1 MAARQAE
8 WSLQR
13 GTRFEGAP
21 VKFGRA
27 GCVAAALTVLAPLAA
42 PTPALAQLRSLQNPS
57 FEANDPQ
64 GPGAPNWE
72 IFIGPTVPGWS
83 TTTNEI
89 ELWDSTFNGVPSFD
103 GVVHAEMNANVNG
116 TFFQNIC
123 LINGEPFGWTFA
135 HRARVG
141 GAATQTVRLQVATS
155 TGTVI
160 QTLTTQASTTS
171 NQIWNV
177 NTGNTTYTGA
187 SGLQRV
193 QFTTTDPGSVGNFLD
208 AIQLSLRPFV
218 QFSAA
223 SGSGP
228 EEIASTAVPTL
239 MVTGSTRTAISV
251 NVTITGGTA
260 VRGTDYTTPGGGAT
274 FTVTIPAG
282 TYYNSP
288 LPIGIAV
295 IDDNV
300 VEGSET
306 ITYAIAAGTGY
317 TPAHTTSCG
326 AAAQTTGSYTITDND
341 ARVTLRKQW
350 VNALAGD
357 DADLT
362 VTRNTAV
369 LDTFASDAGTPN
381 ELDTDPTPTPVVIG
395 ETVAIAE
402 ALPAANAG
410 RYQQALSCTG
420 AADTSLGDGLTIGPG
435 ETAIVCTF
443 TNTRIV
449 PVLIDKTSSV
459 IADGTGTG
467 NPKAIP
473 GATIRYC
480 IAVSNPGTL
489 PATGVVVTDILP
501 GTLLYL
507 PGTARTG
514 ANCASATTPEDDD
527 AVGTDESDPYGV
539 AFNGST
545 LTGTT
550 ATLAAGAGFAIQF
563 NAQLN

>member
-1 MAARQAE
+1 
-8 WSLQR
+8 LQR
-13 GTRFEGAP
+13 GTQFGVAP
-21 VKFGRA
+21 VKFGR
-27 GCVAAALTVLAPLAA
+27 GWQVAAALAVLAPLAVPA
-42 PTPALAQLRSLQNPS
+42 PALAQLRSLQNPS

-64 GPGAPNWE
+64 GPGTPNFQ
-72 IFIGPTVPGWS
+72 IFVGSAVPGWS
-83 TTTNEI
+83 TTTNEV

-135 HRARVG
+135 HRARSG

-160 QTLTTQASTTS
+160 QTLSTQASTTS
-171 NQIWNV
+171 NLIWSV
-177 NTGNTTYTGA
+177 NAGNTTYTGA

-193 QFTTTDPGSVGNFLD
+193 QFTTTDTGSFGNFLD
-208 AIQLSLRPFV
+208 AIELSLRPFV
-218 QFSAA
+218 QFSSA
-223 SGSGP
+223 SGSDS
-228 EEIASTAVPTL
+228 ETVAATSVPRL
-239 MVTGSTRTAISV
+239 LVTGATRNPIPVTI
-251 NVTITGGTA
+251 TITGGTA
-260 VRGTDYTTPGGGAT
+260 VRGSDYTTPGGGAS

-282 TYYNSP
+282 TYYNTAIP
-288 LPIGIAV
+288 LGITIA
-295 IDDNV
+295 DDTE

-306 ITYAIAAGTGY
+306 ITYAIATGSGY
-317 TPAHTTSCG
+317 TPAHTTTCG
-326 AAAQTTGSYTITDND
+326 APAQATGSYTITDND
-341 ARVTLRKQW
+341 ARITLRKQW
-350 VNALAGD
+350 VSALAGD
-357 DADLT
+357 DASLT

-369 LDTFASDAGTPN
+369 LDTFVSDAGTAN

-420 AADTSLGDGLTIGPG
+420 AADTALGDGLTIGPG

-443 TNTRIV
+443 TNTRLV
-449 PVLIDKTSSV
+449 PVMIAKTSSV

-489 PATGVVVTDILP
+489 PATGVVVADILP

-507 PGTARTG
+507 PGSARTG
-514 ANCASATTPEDDD
+514 ANCAAATTLEDDD
-527 AVGTDESDPYGV
+527 ATGADESDPYGV
-539 AFNGST
+539 AVSGST
-545 LTGTT
+545 LTATA

-563 NAQLN
+563 SARLN